1 MVIRASPASPSNAL
15 LPAKPRNCLPAVF
28 SFLSALNPAL
38 HGSAPSLSATTA
50 ASFSPAQIS
59 SAMANGLK
67 HGRFRAIP
75 PCLKPASPEFL
86 LLATCAM
93 APSNASPRAWAKAP
107 SSSNSC
113 TNIWPKFND
122 ARRQKSSSRMTELL
136 STPPEQLVEQLR
148 KVAVFSDL
156 PQDDLL
162 WFVSKCQELRLAA
175 GDIVMREGD
184 KAEFMIVMLEGEIR
198 ARAEHGPADGPVF
211 TMSGGEVSGMLP
223 FSRLKVISVTGRAV
237 VPSHYLAFH
246 VSYFEEM
253 FHRLPELVRR
263 LVGLLADRVRNV
275 TRQEQQ
281 HEKLAALGKLSAGLA
296 HELNNP
302 SAATRR
308 SAAALRECLARLRG
322 AARSTSIGPQD
333 CVLLAQREEEIRASL
348 KPAQFKDEL
357 ARADRQDAIQSWLES
372 RNVADAWKL
381 APSLAEVNLTDAH
394 LESFAEAAGDSLG
407 PELTRFATLLE
418 MDRIAEELDHSSARI
433 SDLIKAV
440 KEYSYMD
447 QSPVQE
453 VDVEHSLETTLTIMN
468 HKLKRGIT
476 VAREYAPNLP
486 KVMANGSE
494 LNQVWTNLIDNAA
507 DAMKGTG
514 TLTIRTAREND
525 FVLVEIADNG
535 PGIPAEVKS
544 RIFDPFFTTKGVG
557 EGTGLG
563 LDIVNR
569 IVKSARGQ
577 VNVISS
583 PGDTRFQIRIP
594 IQAAM

>member
-1 MVIRASPASPSNAL
+1 
-15 LPAKPRNCLPAVF
+15 
-28 SFLSALNPAL
+28 
-38 HGSAPSLSATTA
+38 
-50 ASFSPAQIS
+50 
-59 SAMANGLK
+59 
-67 HGRFRAIP
+67 
-75 PCLKPASPEFL
+75 
-86 LLATCAM
+86 
-93 APSNASPRAWAKAP
+93 
-107 SSSNSC
+107 
-113 TNIWPKFND
+113 
-122 ARRQKSSSRMTELL
+122 MTELL
-136 STPPEQLVEQLR
+136 TTPPEQLVEQLR
-148 KVAVFSDL
+148 KIAVFSDL
-156 PQDDLL
+156 PQEDLL
-162 WFVSKCQELRLAA
+162 WFVSKCQEIRVAP
-175 GDIVMREGD
+175 GDIVMNEGD

-198 ARAEHGPADGPVF
+198 ARAERGPADGPVF
-211 TMSGGEVSGMLP
+211 TMSSGEVSGMLP
-223 FSRLKVISVTGRAV
+223 FSRLKVVSVTGRAV

-246 VSYFEEM
+246 VSHFEEM

-302 SAATRR
+302 SAAARR
-308 SAAALRECLARLRG
+308 SAAALRDCLARLRG
-322 AARSTSIGPQD
+322 SARSTSIGPKD
-333 CVLLAQREEEIRASL
+333 CALLAKREEQIRDSL

-433 SDLIKAV
+433 SELIKAI

-447 QSPVQE
+447 QAPVQE
-453 VDVEHSLETTLTIMN
+453 VDIEHSLETTLTIMH

-507 DAMKGTG
+507 DAMKGAG

-569 IVKSARGQ
+569 ILKNARGQ

>member
-1 MVIRASPASPSNAL
+1 MKVLVERDDRGFI
-15 LPAKPRNCLPAVF
+15 
-28 SFLSALNPAL
+28 LSGPDLI
-38 HGSAPSLSATTA
+38 HDG
-50 ASFSPAQIS
+50 
-59 SAMANGLK
+59 K
-67 HGRFRAIP
+67 
-75 PCLKPASPEFL
+75 KPASWMLSCDPSL
-86 LLATCAM
+86 LETGVPGILSWVTCAM
-93 APSNASPRAWAKAP
+93 ARSNALPPALAKAP
-107 SSSNSC
+107 SCSSC
-113 TNIWPKFND
+113 TNIWPRSND
-122 ARRQKSSSRMTELL
+122 ARRQKSSERMTELL
-136 STPPEQLVEQLR
+136 TSPPEQLAEQLR
-148 KVAVFSDL
+148 KIAVFSDL

-162 WFVSKCQELRLAA
+162 WFVSRCQELRVAP
-175 GDIVMREGD
+175 GDIVMCEGD
-184 KAEFMIVMLEGEIR
+184 KPEFMIVMLEGEIR
-198 ARAEHGPADGPVF
+198 ARAEHGPAGGPVF
-211 TMSGGEVSGMLP
+211 TLSGGEVSGMLP

-246 VSYFEEM
+246 VSYFEQM

-263 LVGLLADRVRNV
+263 LVGLLADRVRSV

-308 SAAALRECLARLRG
+308 SAAALRGCLARIRG
-322 AARSTSIGPQD
+322 AARSTSIGPED
-333 CVLLAQREEEIRASL
+333 CALLAQREEQIRGSL
-348 KPAQFKDEL
+348 KSAQFKDEL

-372 RNVADAWKL
+372 RNVADAWML
-381 APSLAEVNLTDAH
+381 APSLAEANLTDAH

-433 SDLIKAV
+433 SDLIKAI

-447 QSPVQE
+447 QAPVQE
-453 VDVEHSLETTLTIMN
+453 VDIEHSLETTLTIMH

-476 VAREYAPNLP
+476 VARDYAPNLP

-514 TLTIRTAREND
+514 TLTVRTTREND

-569 IVKSARGQ
+569 IVKNARGQ

-594 IQAAM
+594 IQSAM

>member
-1 MVIRASPASPSNAL
+1 
-15 LPAKPRNCLPAVF
+15 
-28 SFLSALNPAL
+28 
-38 HGSAPSLSATTA
+38 
-50 ASFSPAQIS
+50 
-59 SAMANGLK
+59 
-67 HGRFRAIP
+67 
-75 PCLKPASPEFL
+75 
-86 LLATCAM
+86 
-93 APSNASPRAWAKAP
+93 
-107 SSSNSC
+107 
-113 TNIWPKFND
+113 
-122 ARRQKSSSRMTELL
+122 MTELL
-136 STPPEQLVEQLR
+136 TTPPEQLAEQLR
-148 KVAVFSDL
+148 KIAVFSDL
-156 PQDDLL
+156 PQEDLL
-162 WFVSKCQELRLAA
+162 WFVSKSQELRLAP

-223 FSRLKVISVTGRAV
+223 FSRLKVVSVTGRAV

-246 VSYFEEM
+246 VSHFEEM

-302 SAATRR
+302 SAAARR
-308 SAAALRECLARLRG
+308 SAAALRDCLARLRS
-322 AARSTSIGPQD
+322 AARSPTIGPDD
-333 CVLLAQREEEIRASL
+333 CAKLAQTEEQIRSSL
-348 KPAQFKDEL
+348 KPAQFKDEF
-357 ARADRQDAIQSWLES
+357 ARVEREEAIQSWLES
-372 RNVADAWKL
+372 HNVAEPWKL
-381 APSLAEVNLTDAH
+381 APQLADANLTDAD
-394 LESFAEAAGDSLG
+394 LARFAAAAGASVG
-407 PELTRFATLLE
+407 SELIRFATLLE
-418 MDRIAEELDHSSARI
+418 MDRIAEELENSSARI
-433 SDLIKAV
+433 SDLIKAI

-447 QSPVQE
+447 QAPVQE
-453 VDVEHSLETTLTIMN
+453 VDIEHSLETTLTIMH

-476 VAREYAPNLP
+476 VTREYAPNLP

-507 DAMKGTG
+507 DAMNGTG
-514 TLTIRTAREND
+514 TLTIRTALEND

-544 RIFDPFFTTKGVG
+544 RIFDPFFTTKAVG
-557 EGTGLG
+557 QGTGLG

-569 IVKSARGQ
+569 IVKNARGQ
-577 VNVISS
+577 VNVISA

-594 IQAAM
+594 IHAAP